1 MYPKKTELSTHNTQ
15 HFYVLYGKLIRERN
29 LVCRPSACL
38 LIASFKPRK
47 AGKESFYYG
56 MNNRTPV

>member
-47 AGKESFYYG
+47 AGWDSCY
-56 MNNRTPV
+56 